1 MLYPLKFKPLYKQR
15 IWGGQLLSD
24 MGKKLPEGEKIGE
37 SWEISGVEGDVSVV
51 RNGALKGNS
60 LQELIEIYMD
70 EMVGEKCFAKY
81 STEFPI
87 LIKLIDAQDNLSIQ
101 VHPCD
106 QLAKERHNA
115 YGKTEMWYVVDHE
128 PGAQLMVGFNRKVDK
143 ELYKQYLEQGRL
155 DDLLTK
161 YEVHKGDTFFIP
173 AGTIHAIGKGI
184 LVAEIQQT
192 SDITYRVFDYNRV
205 DKDGNHRELHTELA
219 LDAIDFSEG
228 GKYLIKMDPET
239 NESVNL
245 VHCDYFDTNL
255 LKVSGTAEKR
265 FEIFDTFV
273 TYVCLDGKLKVK
285 WEGGEESLSRGESML
300 IPASI
305 THWSLE
311 GEGTL
316 LESYLPLDF

>member
-15 IWGGQLLSD
+15 IWGGQLLRD

-51 RNGALKGNS
+51 KNGPLKGNS

-70 EMVGEKCFAKY
+70 ELVGEKAFAKY

-106 QLAKERHNA
+106 ELAKERHNA
-115 YGKTEMWYVVDHE
+115 YGKTEMWYVIDHE
-128 PGAQLMVGFNRKVDK
+128 PGAELMVGFNRKVDK
-143 ELYKQYLEQGRL
+143 ELYKQYLKEGRL

-161 YEVHKGDTFFIP
+161 YKVQKGDTFFIP

-205 DKDGNHRELHTELA
+205 DKDGKQRELHTELA

-228 GKYLIKMDPET
+228 GKYLIKMDPEK
-239 NESVNL
+239 NEAVNL
-245 VHCDYFDTNL
+245 VHCNYFDTNI
-255 LKVSGTAEKR
+255 LKVSGKAERR

-273 TYVCLDGKLKVK
+273 TYVCLDGKLKVI
-285 WEGGEESLSRGESML
+285 WEEGEETLSRGESML

-305 THWSLE
+305 TRWTIE

-316 LESYLPLDF
+316 LESYIPLDF

>member
-15 IWGGQLLSD
+15 IWGGQLLKD
-24 MGKKLPEGEKIGE
+24 MGKRLPEGEKIGE

-51 RNGALKGNS
+51 KNGALKGNS
-60 LQELIEIYMD
+60 LQDLIEIYMD
-70 EMVGEKCFAKY
+70 EMLGEKAFERY

-101 VHPCD
+101 VHPND
-106 QLAKERHNA
+106 ELAKKRHNA
-115 YGKTEMWYVVDHE
+115 YGKTEMWYVIDHE
-128 PGAQLMVGFNRKVDK
+128 PGAKLMVGFNQKVDK
-143 ELYKQYLEQGRL
+143 ELYKKYLSEGRL

-205 DKDGNHRELHTELA
+205 DKDGKPRELHTELA
-219 LDAIDFSEG
+219 LDAIDYSEG
-228 GKYLIKMDPET
+228 GQYLIKREPVD
-239 NESVNL
+239 NESINL
-245 VHCDYFDTNL
+245 VHCNYFDTNL
-255 LKVSGTAEKR
+255 LKIKGSCEKR

-273 TYVCLDGKLKVK
+273 TYVCLDGSLKIK
-285 WEGGEESLSRGESML
+285 WAEGEETLKRGESML

-305 THWSLE
+305 QRWTME
-311 GEGTL
+311 GEGTV
-316 LESYLPLDF
+316 LESYIPLDF